1 MKDKQEE
8 LDRLEQ
14 ELLAEEPQPEEEIQS
29 DEELLEEI
37 LEELSE
43 AEETQ
48 EPSEAEAYSNYE
60 NDYDAQLQDFAE
72 TGEVEPE
79 KKNDKLIIGL
89 MITASVLCMGIIGI
103 LVYWLNAFLL

>member
-1 MKDKQEE
+1 MDKFRKI
-8 LDRLEQ
+8 LSLMLTAA
-14 ELLAEEPQPEEEIQS
+14 LLCS
-29 DEELLEEI
+29 LL
-37 LEELSE
+37 LPVL

-89 MITASVLCMGIIGI
+89 MITASVLCLGIIGI